1 MAVLSR
7 DDFFTRLQER
17 VGTATSDEDISF
29 IEDMTDTFNDMEN
42 RANGDG
48 IDWEQRY
55 HELDESWK
63 QKYKHRFFSG
73 SVSNIPNSST
83 QDEDD
88 AQQRASSITF
98 NDLFK

>member
-1 MAVLSR
+1 MAVLAR
-7 DDFFTRLQER
+7 DDFFSRLQER

-29 IEDMTDTFNDMEN
+29 IEDMTDTFNDLEN

-48 IDWEQRY
+48 VDWEQRY

-73 SVSNIPNSST
+73 GSSAIPRT
-83 QDEDD
+83 DPQEDND
-88 AQQRASSITF
+88 AQERASSITF

>member
-1 MAVLSR
+1 MAVLAR

-17 VGTATSDEDISF
+17 VGTATSDEDIAF
-29 IEDMTDTFNDMEN
+29 IEDMTDTFNDLEN

-73 SVSNIPNSST
+73 GVSNIPNTPT
-83 QDEDD
+83 QEEED
-88 AQQRASSITF
+88 AQNRASSITF